1 MKKKVQIQRQRAASR
16 FEKQVETSDPVIQL
30 ALPMKQ
36 VVGWLQEGVGELLR
50 QAGTQLMQ
58 LVMED
63 EVQRLFGDKHRPD
76 NARRGYRWGSE
87 SGYCLIDGQKV
98 PIDRPRVRDKA
109 NREVTLGSYELFQR
123 GSLVEQTVWNKI
135 LAGLTMRSYE
145 AVVREF
151 AKAYGLK
158 KSTVSAHF
166 VQASRKKLEQLL
178 TRPLGDL
185 RLCAIVIDAK
195 IFRGQHL
202 VVALGIGCDG
212 RKAVLGLRQGATENA
227 TVVKALLGDLQ
238 QRGIDFSIPRLYLLD
253 GSKALRSALGSYA
266 GEAAFVQ
273 RCQVHKIAN
282 VVGHLPQSHQSA
294 LRYKMRRAYKMRDED
309 KARAALEQLLRELM
323 ELNPSAARS
332 LEEGL
337 QETLTLHRL
346 EVGETL
352 RQTLSTTNVIESSF
366 SMVGRLC
373 DRVKNWKD
381 GDQRERWMASGLL
394 WAETRWNR
402 VHGYRQIPALLQ
414 QLHLKLAE
422 RADAAVAGRKKAA

>member
-1 MKKKVQIQRQRAASR
+1 MKKKFPIQRQRAASR
-16 FEKQVETSDPVIQL
+16 FQKQVETNDPVIQL

-63 EVQRLFGDKHRPD
+63 EVQRLVGDKHRPD
-76 NARRGYRWGSE
+76 RARRGYRWGSE

-98 PIDRPRVRDKA
+98 PLDRPRVRDKA

-166 VQASRKKLEQLL
+166 VEASRKKLEQLL

-185 RLCAIVIDAK
+185 RLLAIVIDAK
-195 IFRGQHL
+195 VFRGQHL

-212 RKAVLGLRQGATENA
+212 RKTVLGLRQGATENA

-253 GSKALRSALGSYA
+253 GSKALRAAVRDYA
-266 GEAAFVQ
+266 GQAAFVQ
-273 RCQVHKIAN
+273 RCQVHKIGN
-282 VVGHLPQSHQSA
+282 VVDHLPESYQPA
-294 LRYKMRRAYKMRDED
+294 VRYKMRRAYKMKEEEQ
-309 KARAALEQLLRELM
+309 ARAALDQLLRELM
-323 ELNPSAARS
+323 EINPSAARS

-337 QETLTLHRL
+337 DETLTLHQLR
-346 EVGETL
+346 VGETL

-373 DRVKNWKD
+373 DRVKSRRPLHGAGPQGLCRSGVPPHQRPLPARQGHRRD
-381 GDQRERWMASGLL
+381 GRDRSR
-394 WAETRWNR
+394 
-402 VHGYRQIPALLQ
+402 
-414 QLHLKLAE
+414 
-422 RADAAVAGRKKAA
+422 RAAAPCR